1 MIAQLTKNY
10 IRVHRKATL
19 KRLVS
24 YVLEGRPL
32 TTKGRFINKIL
43 LFLFKITPHNLH
55 VKPNVV
61 YILGTG
67 RSGTTFL
74 GLLLNTIEGIAWLN
88 EPKAIWYSADERDDI
103 QGNFCPGVH
112 GEYFLSYS
120 EKSLNKIK
128 GFYNFYSSLLG
139 AKTVLDKYP
148 EQIWRIESIFKQID
162 GSKAIFI
169 YRDPYETIG
178 SIVKWSE
185 KHGVDDE
192 DWWGKNNIK
201 WKLFSEQI
209 MDRNESDFDE
219 YYKAAYEWLYTMK
232 RFLQVYEVYASR
244 LLLVKY
250 NTLVKNFQG
259 ELETIVRFIGFHSVP
274 SYEAL
279 SVMLKDTNMDYGYV
293 RETLS
298 PMLCEELDDVHK
310 LLNSI

>member
-10 IRVHRKATL
+10 IRVHRKATV

-32 TTKGRFINKIL
+32 TTKGRFINKL
-43 LFLFKITPHNLH
+43 LLLLYKFTPHRLY

-74 GLLLNTIEGIAWLN
+74 GLLLNAIEGIAWLN

-103 QGNFCPGVH
+103 QGNFCPGLH

-120 EKSLNKIK
+120 EKSLNKVK
-128 GFYNFYSSLLG
+128 GFYNFYSSLVG
-139 AKTVLDKYP
+139 ANTVLDKYP

-162 GSKAIFI
+162 GGKAIFI

-201 WKLFSEQI
+201 WKLFSEQV
-209 MDRNESDFDE
+209 MDRNESDCDE
-219 YYKAAYEWLYTMK
+219 YHKAAYEWLYTMK

-259 ELETIVRFIGFHSVP
+259 ELETIVRFIGFHSAP

-279 SVMLKDTNMDYGYV
+279 SVMLKDTNMDYGHV
-293 RETLS
+293 RGRLS
-298 PMLCEELDDVHK
+298 PVLCAELDDVHK